1 MKLRPV
7 TTITSTMEDITVLC
21 PDPANGP
28 LDEFRKKKR
37 FDWKRLRLL
46 VHGEEMLSVKM
57 RIWKAMELEPLFS
70 HGTSISKL
78 GRQKHLS

>member
-28 LDEFRKKKR
+28 LDEFRKNKR
-37 FDWKRLRLL
+37 FDWTRLRLL

-57 RIWKAMELEPLFS
+57 KALEIEPLFS
-70 HGTSISKL
+70 HGNSISKL
-78 GRQKHLS
+78 GKQKHSS